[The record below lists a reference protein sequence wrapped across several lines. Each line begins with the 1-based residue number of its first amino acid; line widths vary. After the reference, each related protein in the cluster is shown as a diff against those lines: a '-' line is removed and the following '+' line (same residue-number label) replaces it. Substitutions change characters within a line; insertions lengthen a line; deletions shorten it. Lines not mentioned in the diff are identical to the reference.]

1 MKGLEVDKNALERNV
16 ASPRELA
23 NELFRITQ
31 HAYEG
36 IPFQTLEKCEKPL
49 YETVSKILKENLAGV
64 DDDDQLM
71 EDAEASTSGV
81 ETLSQK
87 ASKAVWGVI
96 EHLFP
101 ADATCAE
108 LDVKDKDLLNL
119 DKADL
124 AFLLIEK
131 VPDAYPDANFER
143 LVRGKVDA
151 MTSEVLEVIDAH
163 KKMNQPGEKAT
174 QATQALAVAFGG
186 DYFGTAD
193 DKFEKH
199 LKRCCT
205 SYCANSAAYT
215 APYVTITQSSG
226 FGKSRILYRL
236 AQKLERQPN
245 GKMRLLYIC
254 GRDIPGS
261 TGFPVATPEL
271 FKFIFPVEATKSTIA
286 EQLVRVFEYAC
297 AHWGT
302 VQGEWNGVFSAKAT
316 RVSRQLASKLEGHD
330 AKQTAPP
337 DNAVLVVVIDEARS
351 LFSKTDEHR
360 VDYFRLLRRALTQA
374 NIALWGSE
382 TEEELKTKPVIFA
395 VLVDT
400 NSHIYDLV
408 PPLYMDPSS
417 RRGELSQTRLF
428 PPFVLTHTMD
438 VFLKFRATAQLEPAP
453 INYKQFVLETDSDK
467 IRNVLLAMGRPL
479 WYTQFTRVA
488 EKERLHNVLL
498 LGGTKLLCGLQPVDE
513 ESYRQKETLHGVAA
527 VLCRLGLRPQ
537 SSSAFASQVVANFMA
552 VLHAIN
558 YTHDAHIIGYVSEPF
573 LTFAA
578 THMWYEHFPTSMTTH
593 MLPELRERLTQ
604 GVLDVGAIGEVV
616 ARIILLLAID
626 AAIMKSVKGDAA
638 GFSLKSGGHRFQGQ
652 FCAVPLLLAQLDGTA
667 GKEKAEQKPELRRV
681 TIERTVIAT
690 KKRKVSDKTSQSRDP
705 STQEESEP
713 KTKNKTK
720 FEDPSDEQATHFRAW
735 MKSWDEWSVGFSHF
749 VELAQVPTKETL
761 WCMLG
766 RRAAGVFPRGQTGA
780 DLIIPVFRRDP
791 GADVSYMLV
800 QVKNVDGQDNAFPHS
815 ALSHMEP
822 SRVFASKGEPSDLL
836 DFWSTDIIRV
846 FMALRQSNA
855 HGAQSYFIDNT
866 GKGDDGAYTLCLRGM
881 CKKPKVETQ
890 SEPHEYWPFLGGGI
904 WQALEELAEVAWWDP
919 MTVVKKGL
927 TDRKKHAREIAKDL
941 PDEDVEEAAKQTLEI
956 MVYDAG
962 QAVPDEE
969 MKAEP
974 DAAALQQSGDP

>member
-1 MKGLEVDKNALERNV
+1 VEGQQGGGER
-16 ASPRELA
+16 
-23 NELFRITQ
+23 
-31 HAYEG
+31 
-36 IPFQTLEKCEKPL
+36 
-49 YETVSKILKENLAGV
+49 
-64 DDDDQLM
+64 
-71 EDAEASTSGV
+71 
-81 ETLSQK
+81 
-87 ASKAVWGVI
+87 
-96 EHLFP
+96 
-101 ADATCAE
+101 
-108 LDVKDKDLLNL
+108 
-119 DKADL
+119 
-124 AFLLIEK
+124 
-131 VPDAYPDANFER
+131 
-143 LVRGKVDA
+143 
-151 MTSEVLEVIDAH
+151 
-163 KKMNQPGEKAT
+163 
-174 QATQALAVAFGG
+174 
-186 DYFGTAD
+186 
-193 DKFEKH
+193 
-199 LKRCCT
+199 
-205 SYCANSAAYT
+205 
-215 APYVTITQSSG
+215 
-226 FGKSRILYRL
+226 
-236 AQKLERQPN
+236 
-245 GKMRLLYIC
+245 
-254 GRDIPGS
+254 
-261 TGFPVATPEL
+261 
-271 FKFIFPVEATKSTIA
+271 
-286 EQLVRVFEYAC
+286 
-297 AHWGT
+297 
-302 VQGEWNGVFSAKAT
+302 
-316 RVSRQLASKLEGHD
+316 
-330 AKQTAPP
+330 
-337 DNAVLVVVIDEARS
+337 
-351 LFSKTDEHR
+351 
-360 VDYFRLLRRALTQA
+360 
-374 NIALWGSE
+374 
-382 TEEELKTKPVIFA
+382 PVIFA

-400 NSHIYDLV
+400 NSQICDV
-408 PPLYMDPSS
+408 VAPLHKA
-417 RRGELSQTRLF
+417 RLGELSQTRLF

-453 INYKQFVLETDSDK
+453 INYKQFVLETDSNT

-681 TIERTVIAT
+681 IIERTVIAT